1 MTFSTI
7 QPIGKNPATTPSS
20 DARIDIPAGMVKMK
34 IVIRLVTITRSEEHT
49 SELQSQS
56 NLVCRLLLEKKKK
69 SHIGNSFVRLKMS
82 GPIWAISMLLT
93 PGTDPDLA
101 DAPLTHRRLLPCGPV
116 RLCLP
121 ALHRDS

>member
-69 SHIGNSFVRLKMS
+69 THIGPLYEPPSRVYAHPARMCTHACS
-82 GPIWAISMLLT
+82 PPPIPLAQRSLVTAANNDATPTATLT
-93 PGTDPDLA
+93 A
-101 DAPLTHRRLLPCGPV
+101 F
-116 RLCLP
+116 CLE
-121 ALHRDS
+121 A